1 MLPDI
6 CLIGGDADAGAG
18 IGQPPGVG
26 GGIGPGIPTSPS
38 DGLVYPGDIGGT
50 PCNRP
55 VIAAVTGTKRKY
67 NIQIQ
72 HTNGTPVVLTDISR
86 VKFLAKETSDAANF
100 YLNKTCTITDSA
112 TGMISLSLKAVDIPY
127 AGVWLGAFHL
137 QDASLEVIAQYDI
150 YLYIEKSL
158 TSAERTNN
166 TITIPEVRILLLDRC
181 PADNPLLDDLEFSD
195 SEIAFAIRRPVD
207 EWNERPPHLMNAQY
221 TPATFPYRYYWMEAT
236 AGELLKMASR
246 NLLRNKLDYQA
257 AGLSINDKSRAEV
270 YVQLAEQIHIQYLEW
285 MQHEKFRINAEGV
298 YGGVRTVIYY

>member
-1 MLPDI
+1 M
-6 CLIGGDADAGAG
+6 
-18 IGQPPGVG
+18 
-26 GGIGPGIPTSPS
+26 
-38 DGLVYPGDIGGT
+38 
-50 PCNRP
+50 
-55 VIAAVTGTKRKY
+55 
-67 NIQIQ
+67 
-72 HTNGTPVVLTDISR
+72 
-86 VKFLAKETSDAANF
+86 
-100 YLNKTCTITDSA
+100 
-112 TGMISLSLKAVDIPY
+112 
-127 AGVWLGAFHL
+127 
-137 QDASLEVIAQYDI
+137 IAQYDI